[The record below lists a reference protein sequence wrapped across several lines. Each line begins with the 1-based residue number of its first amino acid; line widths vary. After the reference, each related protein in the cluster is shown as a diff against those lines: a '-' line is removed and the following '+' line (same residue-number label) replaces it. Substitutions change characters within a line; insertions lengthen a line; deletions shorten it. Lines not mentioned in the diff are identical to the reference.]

1 MKSKKTI
8 FIISLTYLILLFPVN
23 LISQDLFTAKEEL
36 TVFEKASIKSD
47 SIYTIHINDEVEV
60 IEVKNV
66 WFKKWAKIQKSDGEQ
81 GYVLFHS
88 LKPINANQ
96 EIKENNTNN
105 EDAST
110 KNTTVK
116 EEYSVPQKENSQDFE
131 QEGINTSNEYTE
143 TNTTLN
149 HEQDNKIY
157 QTNENSNKSFPTWG
171 WFAII
176 GTIALV
182 YTTYQ
187 YKKHL
192 YKKFTY
198 NIFSLSTIVSLLL
211 SFGTIS
217 FLNYSINHSE
227 TGVMW
232 GIPNDTFKFL
242 LITALILTIGILY
255 YYNLRK
261 TNWYLAIINI
271 IIQSVAVGVFVVLVI
286 GWLILKFLSSKSS
299 SDTQTNSGNSVS
311 SSKGSIKPWGGSLS
325 KSWEWDG
332 KSLKRWGG
340 SLSNS
345 WEWDGKNLKRWGGS
359 LSESWEWDGKN
370 LKRWGG
376 SLSDSWEWDGKNL
389 KRWGGSLSNSWEWDG
404 KYFKRWG
411 GSLSDSWEIEGNIP
425 IPAIAKAI
433 GII

>member
-1 MKSKKTI
+1 MKSKKII

-23 LISQDLFTAKEEL
+23 LMSQDLFTAKEEL

-60 IEVKNV
+60 LEVKNV

-105 EDAST
+105 EDVSAQ
-110 KNTTVK
+110 NTTVK
-116 EEYSVPQKENSQDFE
+116 EEYSEPQKEELQNFE
-131 QEGINTSNEYTE
+131 QESVNTSNEYTE

-149 HEQDNKIY
+149 HEQ
-157 QTNENSNKSFPTWG
+157 ENNVSQADEKSNKSFPTWG
-171 WFAII
+171 WFAIL
-176 GTIALV
+176 GTIVLG
-182 YTTYQ
+182 YSTYL

-192 YKKFTY
+192 YEKFTY

-232 GIPNDTFKFL
+232 GIPSDTFKFL

-261 TNWYLAIINI
+261 TNWYLAIINV
-271 IIQSVAVGVFVVLVI
+271 IIQTVAVGIFVVLLI
-286 GWLILKFLSSKSS
+286 GWIILKILSSKSS
-299 SDTQTNSGNSVS
+299 TEGNSSTSTSSTNTNSTT
-311 SSKGSIKPWGGSLS
+311 KCIIRQRFGSGVE
-325 KSWEWDG
+325 WEYDG
-332 KSLKRWGG
+332 KILRQRFG
-340 SLSNS
+340 SGVE
-345 WEWDGKNLKRWGGS
+345 WEYDGKVLRQRFGS
-359 LSESWEWDGKN
+359 GVDWEYDGRV
-370 LKRWGG
+370 LRQRFG
-376 SLSDSWEWDGKNL
+376 SGTEWEYDGRIL
-389 KRWGGSLSNSWEWDG
+389 RRRFGSGTEWEYDG
-404 KYFKRWG
+404 RILRQRF
-411 GSLSDSWEIEGNIP
+411 GSGTEWETQGYTP
-425 IPAIAKAI
+425 IPVLAKATR
-433 GII
+433 II

>member
-1 MKSKKTI
+1 MKSKKII

-23 LISQDLFTAKEEL
+23 LMSQDLFTAKEEL

-60 IEVKNV
+60 LEVKNV

-81 GYVLFHS
+81 GYVLFLS

-105 EDAST
+105 EDVSAQ
-110 KNTTVK
+110 NTTVK
-116 EEYSVPQKENSQDFE
+116 EEYSEPQKEESQNFE
-131 QEGINTSNEYTE
+131 QESVNTSNEYTE

-149 HEQDNKIY
+149 HEQ
-157 QTNENSNKSFPTWG
+157 ENNVSQADEKSNKSFPTWG
-171 WFAII
+171 WFAIL
-176 GTIALV
+176 GTIVLG
-182 YTTYQ
+182 YSTYL

-192 YKKFTY
+192 YEKFTY

-232 GIPNDTFKFL
+232 GIPSDTFKFL

-261 TNWYLAIINI
+261 TNWYLAIINV
-271 IIQSVAVGVFVVLVI
+271 IIQTVAVGIFVVLLI
-286 GWLILKFLSSKSS
+286 GWIILKILSSKSS
-299 SDTQTNSGNSVS
+299 TEGNSSTSTSSTNTNSTT
-311 SSKGSIKPWGGSLS
+311 KCIIRQRFGSGVE
-325 KSWEWDG
+325 WEYDG
-332 KSLKRWGG
+332 KILRQRFG
-340 SLSNS
+340 SGVE
-345 WEWDGKNLKRWGGS
+345 WEYDGKVLRQRFGS
-359 LSESWEWDGKN
+359 GVDWEYDGRV
-370 LKRWGG
+370 LRQRFG
-376 SLSDSWEWDGKNL
+376 SGTEWEYDGRIL
-389 KRWGGSLSNSWEWDG
+389 RRRFGSGTEWEYDG
-404 KYFKRWG
+404 RILRQRF
-411 GSLSDSWEIEGNIP
+411 GSGTEWETQGYTP
-425 IPAIAKAI
+425 IPVLAKATR
-433 GII
+433 II